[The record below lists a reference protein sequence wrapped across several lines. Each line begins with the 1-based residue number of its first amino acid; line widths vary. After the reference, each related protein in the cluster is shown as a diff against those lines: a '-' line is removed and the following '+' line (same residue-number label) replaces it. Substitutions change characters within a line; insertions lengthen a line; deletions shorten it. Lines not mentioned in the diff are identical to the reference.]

1 MRKRTKA
8 QRQASRR
15 NGALS
20 RGPITAEG
28 KAIVA
33 HNAISHG
40 LTAKVNLLT
49 TEERPAFN
57 ALLQSFLATF
67 APQSDPEFCCV
78 EEMAT
83 AKWKMRR
90 AWAMETAR
98 LDLQMDRDTA
108 ALNAQIAS
116 PDHATRTSLAWIA
129 ARPDLEPFH
138 RYASQLLRD
147 HDRAYRHLQQLRNER
162 AETADNPGQN
172 HDLAEIQNKPEEPHV
187 DRQ

>member
-1 MRKRTKA
+1 MRKRSKA

-33 HNAISHG
+33 HNAITHG

-49 TEERPAFN
+49 TEERP
-57 ALLQSFLATF
+57 
-67 APQSDPEFCCV
+67 
-78 EEMAT
+78 
-83 AKWKMRR
+83 
-90 AWAMETAR
+90 
-98 LDLQMDRDTA
+98 DLQMDRAAT
-108 ALNAQIAS
+108 ALNAEILN

-138 RYASQLLRD
+138 RYARQQLRD
-147 HDRAYRHLQQLRNER
+147 HDRAYRHLQQLRAER
-162 AETADNPGQN
+162 AETADNLGQN
-172 HDLAEIQNKPEEPHV
+172 HDLAEIENKPKEPHV